1 MENPASEVYMNRIN
15 YLESLG
21 FVDVTEQVKSEIRA
35 NAKITKAM
43 EYVLKQI
50 DEYELKFVV
59 NPEHIGEKNII
70 FVERYR
76 ANYKYICEVIEK
88 KTSFTHQL
96 PERIQKLEEIHLD
109 AHSVLIL
116 KTEFGFSIENIL
128 EGWEF
133 FLTGNPE
140 LPHHTEHYSW
150 GDYEVYPQKYRNEYI
165 KCEY

>member
-1 MENPASEVYMNRIN
+1 MNKIN

-21 FVDVTEQVKSEIRA
+21 FVEVTEQVKSEIRA

-50 DEYELKFVV
+50 DEYELKLVV
-59 NPEHIGEKNII
+59 NPEHIGEKNVI

-76 ANYKYICEVIEK
+76 ANYKYICEVIEN
-88 KTSFTHQL
+88 KTSFTPQL

-109 AHSVLIL
+109 ARTFLPL
-116 KTEFGFSIENIL
+116 KSKFGFSIENIL
-128 EGWEF
+128 EAWEF

-140 LPHHTEHYSW
+140 LPHYTKHYSW
-150 GDYEVYPQKYRNEYI
+150 GDAEIYPQKYREEFRNCDY
-165 KCEY
+165 